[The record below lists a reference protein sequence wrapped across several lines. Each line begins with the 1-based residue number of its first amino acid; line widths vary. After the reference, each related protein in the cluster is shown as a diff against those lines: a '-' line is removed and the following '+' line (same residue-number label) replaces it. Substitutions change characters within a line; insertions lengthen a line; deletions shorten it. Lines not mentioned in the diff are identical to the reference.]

1 MMSTA
6 KQQRRAAKK
15 QRTAE
20 TRQRR
25 TANLDH
31 RRRESGVLSSRYV
44 CDKCGLEQPVRH
56 AQHVEGTEVWVAPCE
71 GPLGVPCDSETAHM
85 LDTFQEAA

>member
-1 MMSTA
+1 MTTA

-15 QRTAE
+15 QRTAG

-25 TANLDH
+25 TANLDQQ
-31 RRRESGVLSSRYV
+31 RRESGLLSSRYV

-56 AQHVEGTEVWVAPCE
+56 TKHVEGTEVTVAPCE
-71 GPLGVPCDSETAHM
+71 GPLGIPCDSETAHM
-85 LDTFQEAA
+85 LDTFQGAA